1 MDDRP
6 LDLRSL
12 VDVDSPEVVRA
23 ALKTFRR
30 RVLVRAGWVILALAV
45 GVALLFSLVS
55 AHSLSERIF
64 RSSTQ
69 AYPVGATW
77 DVGQVRFVLIRVSS
91 LSDGRVGLELASA
104 AAPGSGMQVGG
115 LSPIGVGGV
124 EGETTG
130 DSDWWFSLT
139 PPGDGQIAMR
149 AHFDGPCDPAG
160 PCGGSFTI
168 DLRALGVPTSLWR

>member
-1 MDDRP
+1 VDDRP

-12 VDVDSPEVVRA
+12 VDVDAPEVVRA

-45 GVALLFSLVS
+45 GTALLVSLVT
-55 AHSLSERIF
+55 ARSLSERVL

-69 AYPVGATW
+69 AYPAGATW
-77 DVGQVRFVLIRVSS
+77 DVGSVRFVLIRVAS
-91 LSDGRVGLELASA
+91 LGDGRIGLELASA
-104 AAPGSGMQVGG
+104 ATPGSGVQVGG
-115 LSPIGVGGV
+115 LSPIGIGGV
-124 EGETTG
+124 QGETTG

-139 PPGDGQIAMR
+139 PPADGRIAMR
-149 AHFDGPCDPAG
+149 TRFDGPCDSAG